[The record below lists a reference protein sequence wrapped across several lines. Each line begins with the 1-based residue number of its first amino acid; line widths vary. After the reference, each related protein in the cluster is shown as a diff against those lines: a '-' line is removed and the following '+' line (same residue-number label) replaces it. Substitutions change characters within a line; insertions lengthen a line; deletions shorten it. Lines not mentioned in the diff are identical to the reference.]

1 MAENSRKNEFFERE
15 SIAIIAILAAM
26 LMPAL
31 QKARGT
37 AQSSKCL
44 SNIRQIGGGI
54 IQYGLDHK
62 DLLFPATIAPVG
74 TANAKYNNGLTYV
87 GIGNDCWSRL
97 AAPYFGYTELTP
109 PPNGHPPNYMVPAA
123 KQGGLIKCPA
133 MLTLCNP
140 RPARLLCSWHSPSK
154 KTGVDSHSLL
164 QWIFPTPGLNP
175 GLLHCRQILD
185 HLSHQGSQKSLRKPL
200 YSVHLVLREYTTR
213 DLHKTADH
221 KTTTD
226 YDICVRM

>member
-62 DLLFPATIAPVG
+62 DLLLPATIAPVG

-87 GIGNDCWSRL
+87 NF
-97 AAPYFGYTELTP
+97 PYFF
-109 PPNGHPPNYMVPAA
+109 
-123 KQGGLIKCPA
+123 CDF
-133 MLTLCNP
+133 
-140 RPARLLCSWHSPSK
+140 
-154 KTGVDSHSLL
+154 KTIIYAFSLNVIWL
-164 QWIFPTPGLNP
+164 KRCKIAF
-175 GLLHCRQILD
+175 
-185 HLSHQGSQKSLRKPL
+185 
-200 YSVHLVLREYTTR
+200 
-213 DLHKTADH
+213 
-221 KTTTD
+221 
-226 YDICVRM
+226 